1 MGTVGSCPL
10 VKNCHFKRNMDFN
23 EVKEGLISGKFILID
38 VRNTEEVKE
47 CGKIPK
53 SHLIPLPEMNA
64 AFQMDDASFKAKYGF
79 EKPTK
84 GAPIVTSCHI
94 GGRANKAKQGLEEQ
108 GYTDVKV
115 YSGSFTDWKASG
127 GEIEN

>member
-1 MGTVGSCPL
+1 MHSRSLL
-10 VKNCHFKRNMDFN
+10 VDRPPFLLTYVHFH
-23 EVKEGLISGKFILID
+23 VL
-38 VRNTEEVKE
+38 V
-47 CGKIPK
+47 
-53 SHLIPLPEMNA
+53 PEMNT
-64 AFQMDDASFKAKYGF
+64 AFQMDDASFKDKYGF
-79 EKPTK
+79 DKPTK

-127 GEIEN
+127 GEIENVSLQ

>member
-1 MGTVGSCPL
+1 MHSRSLL
-10 VKNCHFKRNMDFN
+10 VDRQPFLLTYVHFHFS
-23 EVKEGLISGKFILID
+23 V
-38 VRNTEEVKE
+38 
-47 CGKIPK
+47 
-53 SHLIPLPEMNA
+53 PEMNT

-79 EKPTK
+79 DKPAK
-84 GAPIVTSCHI
+84 GAPIVTSCHV

-127 GEIEN
+127 GEIENVSLQ

>member
-1 MGTVGSCPL
+1 MLADRLFLLTYV
-10 VKNCHFKRNMDFN
+10 HFHFS
-23 EVKEGLISGKFILID
+23 V
-38 VRNTEEVKE
+38 
-47 CGKIPK
+47 
-53 SHLIPLPEMNA
+53 PEMNT

-79 EKPTK
+79 DKPAK
-84 GAPIVTSCHI
+84 GAPIVTSCHV

-127 GEIEN
+127 GEIENVSLQ